1 MGKSKVKVRNTSECI
16 FFQNDLEKFK
26 NSIEL
31 FFCSST
37 SLLQHKKLA
46 DKINFTC
53 LHKDILRKSL
63 DEEFIIRTVSRCGD
77 YDVSVKNAYI
87 ITHGGKTVDDVITE
101 ELLYKQTIDCNTG
114 N

>member
-1 MGKSKVKVRNTSECI
+1 M
-16 FFQNDLEKFK
+16 
-26 NSIEL
+26 
-31 FFCSST
+31 
-37 SLLQHKKLA
+37 
-46 DKINFTC
+46 
-53 LHKDILRKSL
+53 

>member
-1 MGKSKVKVRNTSECI
+1 MGW
-16 FFQNDLEKFK
+16 
-26 NSIEL
+26 
-31 FFCSST
+31 
-37 SLLQHKKLA
+37 
-46 DKINFTC
+46 
-53 LHKDILRKSL
+53 KSL

-114 N
+114 FLHNKNFTIIILFTSIVFFVLLLLLTLRRFNTFKYFVLNPARSS